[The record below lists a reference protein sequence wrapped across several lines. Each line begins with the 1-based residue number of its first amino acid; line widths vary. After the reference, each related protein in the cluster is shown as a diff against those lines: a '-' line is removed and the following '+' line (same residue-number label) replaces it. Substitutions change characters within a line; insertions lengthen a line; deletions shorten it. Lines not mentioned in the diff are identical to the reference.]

1 MVDSIGIAS
10 PVTGHSFKRHDLTLK
25 CKRLSHQIDTIARG
39 GFLIMR
45 KFLALAAL
53 TMMFVGVSAE
63 WSFLSE
69 YRPPLPVISS
79 NDTI

>member
-1 MVDSIGIAS
+1 
-10 PVTGHSFKRHDLTLK
+10 
-25 CKRLSHQIDTIARG
+25 
-39 GFLIMR
+39 MR

-53 TMMFVGVSAE
+53 TMVFVGVSAE

-69 YRPPLPVISS
+69 YRPPLPVIVS

>member
-1 MVDSIGIAS
+1 
-10 PVTGHSFKRHDLTLK
+10 
-25 CKRLSHQIDTIARG
+25 
-39 GFLIMR
+39 MR

-53 TMMFVGVSAE
+53 TMVFVGVSAE